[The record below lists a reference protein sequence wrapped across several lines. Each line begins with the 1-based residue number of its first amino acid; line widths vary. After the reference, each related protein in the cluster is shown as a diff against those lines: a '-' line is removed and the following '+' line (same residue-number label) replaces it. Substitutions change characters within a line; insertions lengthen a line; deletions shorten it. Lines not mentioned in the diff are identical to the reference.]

1 MSALDPTDAVVATA
15 RAMASEGLVSGSEGN
30 VSVRLGERVLI
41 TPRAL
46 PYGDMSGTDVV
57 TLDLTGK
64 AVAGDREPSSERRV
78 HLAIYAARPDVGA
91 VVHTHSP
98 AATRW
103 SALGRTLTA
112 GGEGRKDVET
122 ARRAP
127 AGSDELAHA
136 VVEALGAREAALM
149 TDHGVVAVGPDLVRA
164 LDVAREVERRAR
176 LASRE
181 NRAG

>member
-1 MSALDPTDAVVATA
+1 MATA

-30 VSVRLGERVLI
+30 VSVRVGERVHI

-46 PYGDMSGTDVV
+46 PYGEMSGADVV
-57 TLDLTGK
+57 TLDMTGK
-64 AVAGDREPSSERRV
+64 VVAGEREPSSERRV

-103 SALGRTLTA
+103 SALGRPLRA
-112 GGEGRKDVET
+112 GSEEHRDVET

-127 AGSDELAHA
+127 AGSDELAQA
-136 VVEALGAREAALM
+136 VVKALGAREAVLM
-149 TDHGVVAVGPDLVRA
+149 ADHGVVGVGPDLARA
-164 LDVAREVERRAR
+164 LDVAREVEQLAR
-176 LASRE
+176 KALQAK
-181 NRAG
+181 AT